1 MSGAGDGVRSAGDG
15 VRSAGDP
22 ALAPLAALENSAR
35 VLFAHAHPDDE
46 ALATGALI
54 AHLAGRGVSCIVVTA
69 TRGER
74 GEIRPGALPP
84 GDTRSLTDVRAT
96 ELAASCAAL
105 GVSEH
110 AWLGQGKAPYLDS
123 GMQWLD
129 APAGEERSGAG
140 EARSGAGEA
149 RSGAAAGAQ
158 PVAGPAPDA
167 PPEAFTKRPIADA
180 VTDLVELIEA
190 FQPEAIVTYD
200 AAGTYGHPDHVHL
213 HEVALRAATE
223 TRLPMI
229 EIISE
234 RMGTPAP
241 ELPGFEAFPGTLDQV
256 RKALASYATQLR
268 VIAPPEGAVDVVEVE
283 HVGGQRQRVYCGAAL
298 AWAETSRS

>member
-1 MSGAGDGVRSAGDG
+1 MSGAGDG

-140 EARSGAGEA
+140 EARSGT
-149 RSGAAAGAQ
+149 AAGAQ

-167 PPEAFTKRPIADA
+167 PAQAFTKRPIADA

-229 EIISE
+229 EIVSE

-241 ELPGFEAFPGTLDQV
+241 ELPGFEAFPGTLGQV
-256 RKALASYATQLR
+256 REALASYATQLR
-268 VIAPPEGAVDVVEVE
+268 VIALPEGAVDVVEVE
-283 HVGGQRQRVYCGAAL
+283 HVGAQRQRVYCGAAL

>member
-1 MSGAGDGVRSAGDG
+1 MSGAGDGGRSAGDG
-15 VRSAGDP
+15 VRSAGNP

-96 ELAASCAAL
+96 ELAASCAVL

-140 EARSGAGEA
+140 EARSGA
-149 RSGAAAGAQ
+149 AAGAQ
-158 PVAGPAPDA
+158 PVAGPDPDA

-180 VTDLVELIEA
+180 VADLVELIEA
-190 FQPEAIVTYD
+190 FQPEAIVSYD

-213 HEVALRAATE
+213 HEVALRAANE
-223 TRLPMI
+223 AHLPMI
-229 EIISE
+229 EIVSE

-241 ELPGFEAFPGTLDQV
+241 ALPGFEAFPGTLSQV
-256 RKALASYATQLR
+256 REALTSYATQLR
-268 VIAPPEGAVDVVEVE
+268 VIALPEGAVDVVEVE